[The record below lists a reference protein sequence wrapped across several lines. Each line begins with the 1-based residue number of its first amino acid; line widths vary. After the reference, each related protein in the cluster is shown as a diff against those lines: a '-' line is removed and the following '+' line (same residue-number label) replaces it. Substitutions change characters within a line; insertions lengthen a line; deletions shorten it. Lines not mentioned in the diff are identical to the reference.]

1 MIMNLP
7 DNINYKELFNFIKQF
22 LTDERLD
29 RFYEVINDRI
39 TNVQL
44 ILEDVYQ
51 SHNASAIIRTCD
63 AMGIQYVNVIE
74 KRNKFN
80 PNKDICLGSDKWVDI
95 SLYNEENGLIDCV
108 NLLKQHNFNIVA
120 TSSHLSDAYT
130 PETLPIDKPLALM
143 FGVEREGLSNEA
155 ISLADNYLYIPMYG
169 FAESLNVSVAVGISL
184 FTITQRMRKANK
196 LLSLYDEEYYKIL
209 CEWTLTSLSN
219 SEIYIKTFLNN
230 KYENDR

>member
-1 MIMNLP
+1 MNLP
-7 DNINYKELFNFIKQF
+7 DNIDYKEFFDFIKQF

-29 RFYEVINDRI
+29 KFYNVISNRI

-95 SLYNEENGLIDCV
+95 SSYNGEDGLTDCV

-120 TSSHLSDAYT
+120 TSSHVSDAHT
-130 PETLPIDKPLALM
+130 PETLPLDKPIALM
-143 FGVEREGLSNEA
+143 FGVEREGLSDEA
-155 ISLADNYLYIPMYG
+155 ISLADNFLYIPMYG

-184 FTITQRMRKANK
+184 FTITQRMRKMNNLPK
-196 LLSLYDEEYYKIL
+196 LSNEEYYKIL
-209 CEWTLTSLSN
+209 CKWTLTSLSN
-219 SEIYIKTFLNN
+219 SEFYIKTFLNN
-230 KYENDR
+230 ENVR